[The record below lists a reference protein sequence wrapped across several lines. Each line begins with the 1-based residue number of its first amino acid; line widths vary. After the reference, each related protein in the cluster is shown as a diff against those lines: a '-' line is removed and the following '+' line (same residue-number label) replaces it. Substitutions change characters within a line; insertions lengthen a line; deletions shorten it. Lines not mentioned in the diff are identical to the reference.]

1 MIVGIG
7 NKMVQTKNYGL
18 KTLYII
24 SKIISARS
32 GQREMLL
39 EILDILD
46 SHHNLSRGTVMLLSQ
61 DGSELIVEEVNDRD
75 PAMANNPIRQN
86 ARYRRG
92 EGITGSVLQ
101 SGKPAVI
108 PKISEEPNFRG
119 FIHGKNSVGE
129 EDSFICVPITLEND
143 VIGTLSVFTPYD
155 PDLTLTKEKWLL
167 SVVGSMIANDVKNRR
182 LAKVQREMLE
192 KENELLRNQLQDR
205 FKPENIVGNSKDM
218 RAIYTKIH
226 QVAGADTTV
235 LVCGESGT
243 GKELVASA
251 IHYASNRA
259 DKPFVKVNCAA
270 LNEHLLESELFGHE
284 KGAFTGAIESR
295 SGRFEEANGGTLF
308 LDEIG
313 DFSPQVQVKLL
324 RVLQEREYQRVG
336 SNKTVPINVRI
347 ICATNRDLQEATQ
360 NGTFRLDLYY
370 RINVFPIYLP
380 ALRKR
385 QNDILLLANHF
396 VEKYAKMMNKEIQR
410 ISTTAI
416 SMLLAYHWPG
426 NVRELE
432 NCIEHAV
439 LLCNDTV
446 IHGYSLPPTLQIPTV
461 GGTMKTGQLKT
472 CVNAL
477 EKDMIIDSLKRN
489 AGRISESAKELGITS
504 RMVRYKI
511 EKLGIDYIRLFKKG
525 DFTNVNA

>member
-1 MIVGIG
+1 
-7 NKMVQTKNYGL
+7 MVQTKNYGL

-46 SHHNLSRGTVMLLSQ
+46 SHHNMSKGTIMLLSQ
-61 DGSELIVEEVNDRD
+61 DGTELIVEEVNDRD
-75 PAMANNPIRQN
+75 IPLSNQQNRQN

-92 EGITGSVLQ
+92 EGITGRVLQ

-108 PKISEEPNFRG
+108 PKISQEPDFRG
-119 FIHGKNSVGE
+119 RVHGKRENNE
-129 EDSFICVPITLEND
+129 EESFVCVPITLDND
-143 VIGTLSVFTPYD
+143 VIGTLSVIIPYE
-155 PDLTLTKEKWLL
+155 PELTLTKEKWLL
-167 SVVGSMIANDVKNRR
+167 SVVGSMIANDAKNRR
-182 LAKVQREMLE
+182 TAKLQRETLE
-192 KENELLRNQLQDR
+192 KENEILRNQLQDR

-218 RAIYTKIH
+218 RQVYTKIH
-226 QVAGADTTV
+226 QVSCADTTV
-235 LVCGESGT
+235 LICGESGT

-259 DKPFVKVNCAA
+259 EKPFIKVNCAA
-270 LNEHLLESELFGHE
+270 LNEQLLESELFGHE
-284 KGAFTGAIESR
+284 KGAFTGAIEAR
-295 SGRFEEANGGTLF
+295 SGRFEEAQGGTLF

-324 RVLQEREYQRVG
+324 RVLQEKEFQRVG
-336 SNKTVPINVRI
+336 SNKTIPANVRI
-347 ICATNRDLQEATQ
+347 ICATNRDLQEDTQ
-360 NGTFRLDLYY
+360 KGVFRLDLYY

-380 ALRKR
+380 PLRKR

-396 VEKYAKMMNKEIQR
+396 VEKYSKMMNKEVQR

-439 LLCNDTV
+439 LLSNDSV
-446 IHGYSLPPTLQIPTV
+446 IHGYNLPPTLQIPTV
-461 GGTMKTGQLKT
+461 GAAMKTGHLKT

-489 AGRISESAKELGITS
+489 GGRISESAKELGITS

-511 EKLGIDYIRLFKKG
+511 EKLGIDYVRLFKKG
-525 DFTNVNA
+525 DFSNIGN